1 MRLCRFNANRLGVVE
16 DDAILDVTA
25 ALDVLPEVRWPLP
38 SRGDLLIQHL
48 DAVRSRVAELVEQAE
63 RHEVSDVKI
72 LSPVANPSKL
82 IAAPVNYRLHVD
94 EANAD
99 KGISF
104 DQPKLKSISELLC
117 FLKAVS
123 ALVGPGEGVTRRFP
137 DRRTD
142 HEIELAVIIGHETNQ
157 IEYSRAL
164 ECVAGYAIGL
174 DMTVRGKEER
184 SLRKSIDSYAVL
196 GPWLVTKDEIEDPDN
211 LHLTL
216 RVNGEVRQDAGTD
229 ELIYDVKTLISKISE
244 FYTLYPGDVLYT
256 GTPAGVGPV
265 MPGDVMDCEIE
276 GIGRMEVAVVDASS

>member
-1 MRLCRFNANRLGVVE
+1 MRLCRFNANRLGVVV

-25 ALDVLPEVRWPLP
+25 ALEVLPEVRWPLP

-48 DAVRSRVAELVEQAE
+48 DAVRSRIAE
-63 RHEVSDVKI
+63 RVGQAQRYQPADVTI

-82 IAAPVNYRLHVD
+82 IAAPVNYRLHIA
-94 EANAD
+94 EAIAD
-99 KGISF
+99 KGITF
-104 DQPKLKSISELLC
+104 DEPKIKGISESLC

-123 ALVGPGEGVTRRFP
+123 SLVGPGEGVVRRFP

-142 HEIELAVIIGHETNQ
+142 HEIELAVIIGQETNQ
-157 IEYSRAL
+157 IETARAL

-184 SLRKSIDSYAVL
+184 SLRKSIDSYSVL
-196 GPWLVTKDEIEDPDN
+196 GPWLVTKDEIADPDN
-211 LHLTL
+211 LRLTL
-216 RVNGEVRQDAGTD
+216 RVNGEVRQDGRTD
-229 ELIYDVKTLISKISE
+229 ELIYDVKTLISKCSE

-265 MPGDVMDCEIE
+265 QPGDVMDCEIE
-276 GIGRMEVAVVDASS
+276 GIGRMEVAVRGVAE

>member
-1 MRLCRFNANRLGVVE
+1 MRLCRFNANRLGVVV

-25 ALDVLPEVRWPLP
+25 ALEVLPEVRWPLP

-48 DAVRSRVAELVEQAE
+48 DAVRSRIAE
-63 RHEVSDVKI
+63 RVGQAQRYQPADVTI

-82 IAAPVNYRLHVD
+82 IAAPVNYRLHIA
-94 EANAD
+94 EAIAD
-99 KGISF
+99 KGITF
-104 DQPKLKSISELLC
+104 DELKIKGISESLC

-123 ALVGPGEGVTRRFP
+123 SLVGPGEGVVRRFP

-142 HEIELAVIIGHETNQ
+142 HEIELAVIIGQETNQ
-157 IEYSRAL
+157 IETARAL

-184 SLRKSIDSYAVL
+184 SLRKSIDSYSVL
-196 GPWLVTKDEIEDPDN
+196 GPWLVTKDEIADPDN
-211 LHLTL
+211 LRLTL
-216 RVNGEVRQDAGTD
+216 RVNGNVRQDARTD
-229 ELIYDVKTLISKISE
+229 ELIYDVKTLISKCSE

-265 MPGDVMDCEIE
+265 QPGDVMDCEIE
-276 GIGRMEVAVVDASS
+276 GIGRMEVAVRGVAE